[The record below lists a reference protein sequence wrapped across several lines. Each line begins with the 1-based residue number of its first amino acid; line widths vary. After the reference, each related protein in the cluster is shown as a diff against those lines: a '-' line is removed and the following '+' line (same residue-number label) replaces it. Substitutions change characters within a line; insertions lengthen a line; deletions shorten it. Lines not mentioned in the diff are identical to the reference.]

1 MLEKLCEC
9 GCGETTPIAT
19 RTRSGRDQ
27 FKGQPLRFINGHNS
41 RLLSSEEQA
50 RRASLRDPDALRYSG
65 SPENYVKYKGRH
77 MHRVEAEKM
86 LGRPLEPGEIVHHKD
101 GNKWNN
107 DHSNLEVMTQ
117 SQHLTLHNHIRWHG
131 KLPTPT

>member
-1 MLEKLCEC
+1 MLQNFCEC
-9 GCGETTPIAT
+9 GCGEITPIAV
-19 RTRSGRDQ
+19 RTRSNRGQ

-41 RLLSSEEQA
+41 RLFSPEEQS
-50 RRASLRDPDALRYSG
+50 RRAAHRNSDALRYSG
-65 SPENYVKYKGRH
+65 SPDNYVKYKGRH

-86 LGRPLEPGEIVHHKD
+86 LGRKLLPGEIVHHKD

>member
-1 MLEKLCEC
+1 MLQKLCEC
-9 GCGETTPIAT
+9 GCGEFTPIAH
-19 RTRSGRDQ
+19 RTRSGRGQ
-27 FKGQPLRFINGHNS
+27 KKGEPLRFINGHNS
-41 RLLSSEEQA
+41 RLLTSEEQA
-50 RRASLRDPDALRYSG
+50 RRASFRDPDALRYSG
-65 SPENYVKYKGRH
+65 SPENYIKYKGRH

-117 SQHLTLHNHIRWHG
+117 SEHLRIHNHIRWHG
-131 KLPTPT
+131 KQNTST

>member
-1 MLEKLCEC
+1 
-9 GCGETTPIAT
+9 
-19 RTRSGRDQ
+19 
-27 FKGQPLRFINGHNS
+27 
-41 RLLSSEEQA
+41 
-50 RRASLRDPDALRYSG
+50 
-65 SPENYVKYKGRH
+65 

-86 LGRPLEPGEIVHHKD
+86 LGRELLPGEIVHHKD

-117 SQHLTLHNHIRWHG
+117 SRHLTLHNHIRWHG